1 MREAAIVSTARTAI
15 GRAGR
20 GAFNDTDAPELAGH
34 VIKTA
39 IERAGIDPAR
49 IDDLAMGVASQWGT
63 QGNNLGRTALF
74 AAGLPLSVPA
84 TTLDRKCAS
93 GLTALAFAARGIMAG
108 DLDVAVSG
116 GTESVTHTRNN
127 HAPTYRGMPKVVT
140 DVVPHAYMAM
150 IETAEIVAERYGV
163 SREAQDEFAVESHAR
178 AAAATAQ
185 GRFADE
191 IAPITVRKNI
201 VEKDGTISGSEEV
214 TLSQDEGIRPG
225 TTLEKLAT
233 LKPVW
238 KDGTVVKEGHYV
250 TAGNAS
256 QLSDGASA
264 QVLMERSMAEAEGLP
279 ILGVFRGFQAAGCAP
294 EEMGIG
300 PVFAIP
306 KLLERAGLSVDDIG
320 LWEINEAF
328 ASQALYCRDK
338 LGIDPA
344 KLNVNGGG
352 IALGHP
358 FGMTGSRIAG
368 HALIEGRRRGVRY
381 AVVSMCVAG
390 GMGAAGLLEIP
401 Q

>member
-1 MREAAIVSTARTAI
+1 MREAAIISTARTAI
-15 GRAGR
+15 GRAHK
-20 GAFNDTDAPELAGH
+20 GAFNDTDAPQLAGH
-34 VIKTA
+34 VMKA
-39 IERAGIDPAR
+39 AVDRAGIDPAR
-49 IDDLAMGVASQWGT
+49 IDDVAMGVAVQWGT
-63 QGNNLGRTALF
+63 QGNNLARTAVF
-74 AAGLPLSVPA
+74 AAGFPLSVPG
-84 TTLDRKCAS
+84 TSLDRKCAS
-93 GLTALAFAARGIMAG
+93 GLTALAFAARGIIAG
-108 DLDVAVSG
+108 DIDVAVAG
-116 GTESVTHTRNN
+116 GAESVSLTRNN
-127 HAPTYRGMPKVVT
+127 HAPTFRSQPKVVT
-140 DVVPHAYMAM
+140 DQVPHAYMAM
-150 IETAEIVAERYGV
+150 IETAEIVAERYHV
-163 SREAQDEFAVESHAR
+163 SREAQDAFAVESHLR
-178 AAAATAQ
+178 AAAARTE

-191 IAPITVRKNI
+191 IAAITVRKNVI
-201 VEKDGTISGSEEV
+201 EKDGTVSGSEEI
-214 TLSQDEGIRPG
+214 TLEQDEGIRPG
-225 TTLEKLAT
+225 TTLEALAK

-238 KDGTVVKEGHYV
+238 KDGQVVKQGKYV

-264 QVLMERSMAEAEGLP
+264 QVLMDREMAEREGRP
-279 ILGVFRGFQAAGCAP
+279 ILGIFRGFQSVGCAP

-306 KLLERAGLSVDDIG
+306 KLLDRAGLSVDDIG

-368 HALIEGRRRGVRY
+368 HALIEAKRRGVRY

-390 GMGAAGLLEIP
+390 GMGSAALLEIP
-401 Q
+401 N